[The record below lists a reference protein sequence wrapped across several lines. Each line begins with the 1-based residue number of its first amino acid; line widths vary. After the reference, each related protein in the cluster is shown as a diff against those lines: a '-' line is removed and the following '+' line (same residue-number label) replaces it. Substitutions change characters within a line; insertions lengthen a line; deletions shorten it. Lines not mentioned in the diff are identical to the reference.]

1 MNLCRRHYQ
10 RVTAAQAAAEAAGPT
25 QTMAGLTAY
34 ELQLAQL
41 IQDKARLKGIQSTE
55 GKIELKRVLLPAYAP
70 YVEGVLSA
78 GKGAQDEV
86 LVTVMLWRIDTADY
100 AGGLDAAAYVFQH
113 GLLMPD
119 SFNRSI
125 GCVVAEE
132 VAEGALKAL
141 KADQPFDIDVLLRT
155 AELTAEQDM
164 PDQARA
170 KLFLALGRAT
180 LYGLD
185 VEAPGKPGQVA
196 EGIALLRRAIELH
209 DKCGGKKD
217 LEAADRLHK
226 KLADAATPAAPT
238 SPGLPPTPPPPS
250 TAPADEKPSV
260 PPKSYGKGSR
270 KNRKNPPS
278 KG

>member
-10 RVTAAQAAAEAAGPT
+10 RVTAAQAAAEVAGPS

-41 IQDKARLKGIQSTE
+41 INDRARLKGIQSTE
-55 GKIELKRVLLPAYAP
+55 GKIELKRQLLPTYAP
-70 YVEGVLSA
+70 YVEGALSA

-86 LVTVMLWRIDTADY
+86 LVTIMLWRID
-100 AGGLDAAAYVFQH
+100 AGAFTEGLDIAAYVFEH
-113 GLLMPD
+113 SLLMPD

-185 VEAPGKPGQVA
+185 VEDPGKPGQVA

-217 LEAADRLHK
+217 LEAADRLFK
-226 KLADAATPAAPT
+226 KLADAATPAAPAST
-238 SPGLPPTPPPPS
+238 EQPPS
-250 TAPADEKPSV
+250 TAPADGKFSAPAKPSH
-260 PPKSYGKGSR
+260 KGNR
-270 KNRKNPPS
+270 KTKKNPPS